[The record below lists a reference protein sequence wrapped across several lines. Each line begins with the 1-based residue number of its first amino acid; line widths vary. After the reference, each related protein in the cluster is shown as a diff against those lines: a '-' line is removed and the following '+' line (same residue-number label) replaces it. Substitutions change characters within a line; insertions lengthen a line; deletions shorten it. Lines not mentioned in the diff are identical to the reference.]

1 MIKVK
6 GTFSDA
12 IGALTVGQYWN
23 ARYDLEAALKI
34 DHTSRTSWNMYVKG
48 QRQMRINQVIDC
60 QRVFA
65 NYGVEWTYDA
75 KDTAVNAMLATRR
88 PACNVPKAPAAV
100 SEI

>member
-1 MIKVK
+1 
-6 GTFSDA
+6 
-12 IGALTVGQYWN
+12 
-23 ARYDLEAALKI
+23 
-34 DHTSRTSWNMYVKG
+34 
-48 QRQMRINQVIDC
+48 MRINQVIDC